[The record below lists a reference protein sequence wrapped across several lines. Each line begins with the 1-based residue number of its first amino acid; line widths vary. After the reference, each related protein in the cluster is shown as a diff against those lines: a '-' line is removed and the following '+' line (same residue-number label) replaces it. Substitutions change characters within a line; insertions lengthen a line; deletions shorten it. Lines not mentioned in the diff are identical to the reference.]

1 MISVLNYGMGNIGS
15 IQNMLKKIG
24 VDYQLIERPEELDPR
39 NSIILPGVGAFD
51 NAMRRLNELGFST
64 HLQELG
70 AEGTPLLGICL
81 GMQLLGNASEEG
93 ILDGLKLIPGKS
105 RKFELKSPFKVPH
118 MGWNKVSNS
127 ASGLFQ
133 KLGESRFYFVHSYHF
148 EPEKK
153 DYILGETNHGI
164 KFVSS
169 IKRGNIY
176 GTQFHPE
183 KSHKYGMQLLRN
195 FCAI

>member
-15 IQNMLKKIG
+15 IKNMLKKIG
-24 VDYQLIERPEELDPR
+24 VDSQLVDRPEELDPK

-51 NAMRRLNELGFST
+51 NAMRRLNESGFST
-64 HLQELG
+64 HLQELT
-70 AEGTPLLGICL
+70 ANGTPLLGICL
-81 GMQLLGNASEEG
+81 GMQLLGNASDEG

-105 RKFELKSPFKVPH
+105 RKFGLKPDCKVPH
-118 MGWNKVSNS
+118 MGWNKVTNS
-127 ASGLFQ
+127 GSGLFQ
-133 KLGESRFYFVHSYHF
+133 ELGESRFYFVHSYHF
-148 EPEKK
+148 VPENE

-164 KFVSS
+164 KFVST
-169 IKRGNIY
+169 INRANIY

-183 KSHKYGMQLLRN
+183 KSHKYGMQLLKN

>member
-1 MISVLNYGMGNIGS
+1 M
-15 IQNMLKKIG
+15 
-24 VDYQLIERPEELDPR
+24 
-39 NSIILPGVGAFD
+39 
-51 NAMRRLNELGFST
+51 
-64 HLQELG
+64 
-70 AEGTPLLGICL
+70 
-81 GMQLLGNASEEG
+81 
-93 ILDGLKLIPGKS
+93 
-105 RKFELKSPFKVPH
+105 
-118 MGWNKVSNS
+118 SNS

-133 KLGESRFYFVHSYHF
+133 ELGVSRFYFVHSYHF
-148 EPEKK
+148 EPDKK
-153 DYILGETNHGI
+153 DYIIGETNHGI